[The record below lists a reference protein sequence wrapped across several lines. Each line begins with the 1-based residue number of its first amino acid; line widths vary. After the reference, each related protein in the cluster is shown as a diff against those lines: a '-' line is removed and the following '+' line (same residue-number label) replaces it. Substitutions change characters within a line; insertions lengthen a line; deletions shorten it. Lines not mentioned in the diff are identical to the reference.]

1 MRAVGFINWDKV
13 RDWLAQAGCA
23 CSGYYADYE
32 ASRPRTHSR
41 SNTLIAKK
49 SSRAASPIVWM
60 MNGREF

>member
-32 ASRPRTHSR
+32 ASRPKAHPRTH
-41 SNTLIAKK
+41 TLTTKN